1 MQVPA
6 RLPYPSQAMTM
17 VHPAAHPVASE
28 GCVACYKMK
37 GEQPLVVLQAHT
49 VYHHPASAEVK
60 SGSLSWPLQTVQ
72 ALEAKAAAHSSEDP
86 TPTQAPGCAMRLALG
101 HPPAAS

>member
-28 GCVACYKMK
+28 GCGACYKMK

-49 VYHHPASAEVK
+49 VYHHPASAEVE
-60 SGSLSWPLQTVQ
+60 GSLAWPLQVQ
-72 ALEAKAAAHSSEDP
+72 ALKAKAAAHSSEDL
-86 TPTQAPGCAMRLALG
+86 TPAQAPGCAMRLALG